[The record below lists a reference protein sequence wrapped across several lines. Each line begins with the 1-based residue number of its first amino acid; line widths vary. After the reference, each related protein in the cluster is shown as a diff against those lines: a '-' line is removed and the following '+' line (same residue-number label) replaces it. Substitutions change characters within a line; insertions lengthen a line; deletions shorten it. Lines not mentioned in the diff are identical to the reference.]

1 MEIQKKIALAIFILN
16 FCFIGKSQEMDIGL
30 GMGVVGD
37 VIFQDKAFNINA
49 ICEFR
54 PNHSLFSFQTHP
66 GIIVVDNEYII
77 GAFPLSINLIIG
89 NKFRVCPNVGGFYW
103 TIRRGGWSAG
113 LNLQYSINEKISM
126 FMNSQYLQVYYQEYT
141 YIHSG
146 DVATAGLS
154 WRPGLNLSIGVK
166 YRIKKGST

>member
-30 GMGVVGD
+30 GMGV

-77 GAFPLSINLIIG
+77 GAFPLSMNLIIG

-126 FMNSQYLQVYYQEYT
+126 FMNSQFGKLYYQD

-146 DVATAGLS
+146 EVATAGF
-154 WRPGLNLSIGVK
+154 LNLFIGVK

>member
-66 GIIVVDNEYII
+66 GIIVVDSEYII
-77 GAFPLSINLIIG
+77 GAFPLSMNLIIG

-113 LNLQYSINEKISM
+113 LNLQYSINEKISV
-126 FMNSQYLQVYYQEYT
+126 FMNSQYLRLYFKEYSPHGEIPT
-141 YIHSG
+141 STP
-146 DVATAGLS
+146 A
-154 WRPGLNLSIGVK
+154 LNLSIGVK